1 MATWPMR
8 AAATIRRTSASAGF
22 ASLMIRV
29 RIAHWTS
36 TWVDRPTMD
45 LAHDPGIV
53 WLS

>member
-36 TWVDRPTMD
+36 TWVDRP
-45 LAHDPGIV
+45 GRIQR
-53 WLS
+53 